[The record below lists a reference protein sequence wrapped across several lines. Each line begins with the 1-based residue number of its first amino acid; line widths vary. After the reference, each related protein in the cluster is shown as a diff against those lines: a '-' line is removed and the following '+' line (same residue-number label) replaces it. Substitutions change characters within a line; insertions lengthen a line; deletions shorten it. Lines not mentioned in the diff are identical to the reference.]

1 MTMRFA
7 RPLFF
12 LMALTLA
19 SGVAG
24 ADEKPFSDAKKAEI
38 GEIVKSYLM
47 SHPELIQEAL
57 SELDKK
63 QRGAEAQAQKAA
75 VASLSPD
82 LIKAENGVVLGN
94 PTGDVT
100 LVEFFDYNCG
110 YCKRAMADIMGLMR
124 TDPKLRVVLRDF
136 PVLGPD
142 SVEASKVAL
151 AVRSQLTGAKYMEF
165 HQKLL
170 ESRGR
175 IGKDRAIEVAQSL
188 GADPAKIKKEIES
201 AEIKKLLGNT
211 MRVADQLRIGGTPAF
226 VVADGVIVG
235 ALGQEALADKIKAA
249 RTCGK
254 SVC

>member
-1 MTMRFA
+1 MRFA

-19 SGVAG
+19 SVVAR
-24 ADEKPFSDAKKAEI
+24 ADEKPFTDAKKAEI

-57 SELDKK
+57 NELDKK
-63 QRGAEAQAQKAA
+63 QRDVEAQAQKTA
-75 VASLSPD
+75 VTSLHPD

-94 PTGDVT
+94 PSGDVT

-110 YCKRAMADIMGLMR
+110 YCKKAMADIMGLMKA
-124 TDPKLRVVLRDF
+124 DPKLRVVLRDF

-151 AVRSQLTGAKYMEF
+151 AVRSQLSSAKYVEF
-165 HQKLL
+165 HQKLI
-170 ESRGR
+170 ETRGR
-175 IGKDRAIEVAQSL
+175 VGKDRAIEVAQSL
-188 GADPAKIKKEIES
+188 GADPAKIEKDLDS
-201 AEIKKLLGNT
+201 AEIKKLLGGT
-211 MRVADQLRIGGTPAF
+211 MRAADQLRIGGTPAF

-235 ALGQEALADKIKAA
+235 AVGQEALADTIKAA

>member
-1 MTMRFA
+1 MRFA